1 MMLRVGDRASYTKT
15 ITADDIRAYAELTG
29 DKNPLHLDENY
40 ARNTRFGRVIAH
52 GMLTASLIS
61 AVIGTKLPGPGAI
74 YLEQRL
80 RFTKPV
86 YPGDTVT
93 AEVEVVEFREEK
105 GVVRLRTDCLNQHG
119 ERVIEGEAVLLLR

>member
-15 ITADDIRAYAELTG
+15 ITAEDIRAYAELTG
-29 DKNPLHLDENY
+29 DKNPLHLDEEY
-40 ARNTRFGRVIAH
+40 AKNTRFGRVIAH

-61 AVIGTKLPGPGAI
+61 AVIGTRLPGPGAI

-80 RFTKPV
+80 RFTRPV
-86 YPGDTVT
+86 YPGDTIT

-105 GVVRLRTDCLNQHG
+105 GVVRLRTDCLNQRG

>member
-15 ITADDIRAYAELTG
+15 ITAEDIRAYAELTG

-105 GVVRLRTDCLNQHG
+105 GVVRLRTDCLNQRG